1 MFDIGWT
8 ELLIVAVVAI
18 LVVGPK
24 DLPRLLRTVG
34 QFVSK
39 GRRMA
44 GEFQN
49 QFNAALR
56 EAEREIDIEEA
67 RKVVSDVKALNPLE
81 GVKKALDPIRTAG
94 EDLKRD
100 IRTIGSPATPP
111 AATST
116 PSAVTTG
123 ASAAAAA
130 TAGPGAAAAHA
141 APAEP
146 ASTPRPVDVPAPTIV
161 PPAEPP
167 SFAEP
172 AAPPPAPAASSPQ
185 APASEMAPPAPQS
198 PTAAPTPAAPIKT
211 GPAGEGA

>member
-1 MFDIGWT
+1 MFEIGWT

-24 DLPRLLRTVG
+24 DLPRLLRAVG

-67 RKVVSDVKALNPLE
+67 RKTVADVKALNPLE

-100 IRTIGSPATPP
+100 IRSIGNPATAPSATP
-111 AATST
+111 A
-116 PSAVTTG
+116 AVTTG

-130 TAGPGAAAAHA
+130 TAGPAAHA
-141 APAEP
+141 APAGAEP
-146 ASTPRPVDVPAPTIV
+146 PVSTPRPVDVPAPTIV

-167 SFAEP
+167 SFAAP
-172 AAPPPAPAASSPQ
+172 AAPPAPVAPAPE
-185 APASEMAPPAPQS
+185 APATEMAPPTPQS